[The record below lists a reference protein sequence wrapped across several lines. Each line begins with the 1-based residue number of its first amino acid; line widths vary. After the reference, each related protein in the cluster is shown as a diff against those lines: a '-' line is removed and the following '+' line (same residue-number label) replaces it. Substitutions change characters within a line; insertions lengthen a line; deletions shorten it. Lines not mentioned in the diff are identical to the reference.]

1 MDFLKSRVFEI
12 LGWWYFKQRPI
23 ILNDNNTAIRN
34 NAEIETIRIS
44 LFFFFWSSS
53 KMFILFQTKIKIQ
66 DG

>member
-1 MDFLKSRVFEI
+1 MDFLKSRVFQI
-12 LGWWYFKQRPI
+12 LGWWYLKQRPI

-44 LFFFFWSSS
+44 FLFFWSSS